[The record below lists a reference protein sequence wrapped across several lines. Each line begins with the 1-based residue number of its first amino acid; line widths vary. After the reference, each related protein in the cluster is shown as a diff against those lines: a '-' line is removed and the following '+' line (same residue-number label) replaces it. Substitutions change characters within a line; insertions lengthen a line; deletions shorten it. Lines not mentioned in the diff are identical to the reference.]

1 MVDILDDDLLR
12 HILWKLDAA
21 GLRAAQQICVAWSR
35 VARHMLESSEWQ
47 AAALTLTM
55 LLSRHEASEQ
65 ALEIA
70 LANSDEAALRRFF
83 RYFKRN
89 CMGRACV
96 PTKLHGLMR
105 KNPHLDVGRR
115 ESLDQMAQRAAD
127 LYYVGRHEEVA
138 LLQRKARATL
148 RTIRQHNARSGLEAS
163 KHAASLEQLP
173 NQGRS
178 LAAPWSWSCKEGNE
192 LLGIDCDG
200 GLWLNLSDGHI
211 GSGSLHRVDE
221 QGKGGAFAHY
231 QETRRLHP
239 PDGFPLVV
247 KLGTVCKH
255 GADVHSYA
263 DGKLVHD
270 PLLAKHL
277 LHWGIDMA
285 QVQQSAHKLL
295 YADSG
300 TNGPCAEC

>member
-1 MVDILDDDLLR
+1 MECVSRRGQCQLAIFPALMLSAPEDSSPMSDYDCTVLTSDDGLDGDKVSVVAPRTEHVEAEAAAARRGQDMVDILDDDLLC

-21 GLRAAQQICVAWSR
+21 GLRAAQQVCVAWSR

-105 KNPHLDVGRR
+105 KNPHLGVWRR

-127 LYYVGRHEEVA
+127 LYSVGRREEVA
-138 LLQRKARATL
+138 LLQRKARATF

-163 KHAASLEQLP
+163 MHAASLEQLP

-178 LAAPWSWSCKEGNE
+178 LAAPWS
-192 LLGIDCDG
+192 LLVMQG
-200 GLWLNLSDGHI
+200 GKRAARD
-211 GSGSLHRVDE
+211 
-221 QGKGGAFAHY
+221 
-231 QETRRLHP
+231 
-239 PDGFPLVV
+239 
-247 KLGTVCKH
+247 
-255 GADVHSYA
+255 
-263 DGKLVHD
+263 
-270 PLLAKHL
+270 
-277 LHWGIDMA
+277 
-285 QVQQSAHKLL
+285 
-295 YADSG
+295 
-300 TNGPCAEC
+300 